1 MPSIKD
7 RTFGEHNYI
16 NSCTG
21 CGACQNMCPCGA
33 IEMCVDSIEGYK
45 PFVVKSICID
55 CGRCIDVCPV
65 LNEEKNLHFIYRR
78 HHRHGTHR
86 QRLCAE
92 KRLLS

>member
-65 LNEEKNLHFIYRR
+65 LNEEKNNLNAVSDNSCNF
-78 HHRHGTHR
+78 
-86 QRLCAE
+86 
-92 KRLLS
+92 